1 MPKQTNGE
9 TYSFAD
15 NTPPKPAPTKQ
26 DHAQRML
33 DFLLRWPRPSISVS
47 EMMIYG
53 PRPKQNAEGIHK
65 LATILEKQGWL
76 EPKPTPKKNMRHWT
90 INRKP
95 FVHPKLTTAK

>member
-33 DFLLRWPRPSISVS
+33 DFLLRWPRPSISTS
-47 EMMIYG
+47 DLMIYG
-53 PRPKQNAEGIHK
+53 PRPKKNAEEVLR
-65 LATILEKQGWL
+65 LATILEKHGWL
-76 EPKPTPKKNMRHWT
+76 SKKDTPKKNMHHWN
-90 INRKP
+90 INRKQP
-95 FVHPKLTTAK
+95 VVRPLLDG